1 MQNQIEIFQGENNE
15 INVEV
20 KFEEDTVW
28 LSQRQISELF
38 AKDSDTIGLHI
49 KNIYNEGELERIATT
64 EDYSVVQKEG
74 KREVNREIVHYNLD
88 VIISV
93 GYRVNSKRGT
103 QFRQWATQKLKDYL
117 VKGYAINEFRLAQKN
132 QEIQFLHDG
141 IRIMSRAIE
150 EVTND
155 EAYKWLDKFSK
166 GLQLLDDYDHERLDI
181 KGLSLVPG
189 IHPNILEYE
198 AIVNTM
204 RTEFDSSVFGKK
216 KDAGFESAISQIEQ
230 GFGDSY
236 VYQSIEERAAML
248 LYLIIKNH
256 AFVDGNK
263 RIGAACFLL
272 FLMRNNLLLSANGVP
287 FISNDALASITLFV
301 AASKPEEMETVK
313 GLVISVLNR
322 NREN

>member
-1 MQNQIEIFQGENNE
+1 MQNQIEIFQGANNE

-28 LSQRQISELF
+28 LTQAQIIKLFNGSKSNISE
-38 AKDSDTIGLHI
+38 HI
-49 KNIYNEGELERIATT
+49 KYIFESEELT
-64 EDYSVVQKEG
+64 ENSTVRNFRTVQMEG
-74 KREVNREIVHYNLD
+74 KRTVSRDIIHYNLD

-93 GYRVNSKRGT
+93 GYRVNSKRGI
-103 QFRQWATQKLKDYL
+103 QFRQWATQKLKDFL
-117 VKGYAINEFRLAQKN
+117 VKGYSINEYRLAQKN

-189 IHPNILEYE
+189 IHPNISEYE
-198 AIVNTM
+198 TIVKAM

-230 GFGDSY
+230 GFDDSY
-236 VYQSIEERAAML
+236 LYQSIEERAAML

-322 NREN
+322 RNS

>member
-20 KFEEDTVW
+20 KFEADTVW
-28 LSQRQISELF
+28 LSQRQMSELF

-49 KNIYNEGELERIATT
+49 KNIFNQGELERNATT
-64 EDYSVVQKEG
+64 EDYSVVQTEG
-74 KREVNREIVHYNLD
+74 KRVVNRDIVHYNLD

-93 GYRVNSKRGT
+93 GYRVNSKRGIL
-103 QFRQWATQKLKDYL
+103 FRQWATQKLKDFL
-117 VKGYAINEFRLAQKN
+117 VKGYSINEYRLAQKN

-181 KGLSLVPG
+181 KGLSLVLG
-189 IHPNILEYE
+189 IHPHISEYLS
-198 AIVNTM
+198 IVNAM

-272 FLMRNNLLLSANGVP
+272 FLMRNNLLLSADGVP

-313 GLVISVLNR
+313 RLVISVLNR
-322 NREN
+322 RNF

>member
-28 LSQRQISELF
+28 LSQAQIIKLFNGSKSNISE
-38 AKDSDTIGLHI
+38 HI
-49 KNIYNEGELERIATT
+49 KYIFESEELAETSTVRNFRT
-64 EDYSVVQKEG
+64 VQMEG
-74 KREVNREIVHYNLD
+74 KRTVNREIIHYNLD

-93 GYRVNSKRGT
+93 GYRVNSKRGV
-103 QFRQWATQKLKDYL
+103 QFRQWATQKLKEFL
-117 VKGYAINEFRLAQKN
+117 VKGYAINEHRLAQKN

-155 EAYKWLDKFSK
+155 EVYKWLNKFSK
-166 GLQLLDDYDHERLDI
+166 GLKLLDDYDHERLDI
-181 KGLSLVPG
+181 NGRSLVPG

-198 AIVNTM
+198 TIVNSM

-216 KDAGFESAISQIEQ
+216 KDSGFESAISQIEQ

-236 VYQSIEERAAML
+236 VYPSVEEKAAML

-272 FLMRNNLLLSANGVP
+272 FLMRNNLLLSVNGVP

-301 AASKPEEMETVK
+301 AASKPQEMEMVK

-322 NREN
+322 RNG

>member
-1 MQNQIEIFQGENNE
+1 MQNQIEIFQGANNE

-20 KFEEDTVW
+20 KFEDDTVW
-28 LSQRQISELF
+28 LSQAQIIKLFNGSKSNISE
-38 AKDSDTIGLHI
+38 HI
-49 KNIYNEGELERIATT
+49 KYIFESEELT
-64 EDYSVVQKEG
+64 ENSTVRNFRTVQMEG
-74 KREVNREIVHYNLD
+74 KRTVSRDIIHYNLD

-93 GYRVNSKRGT
+93 GYRVNSKRGI
-103 QFRQWATQKLKDYL
+103 QFRQWATQKLKDFL
-117 VKGYAINEFRLAQKN
+117 VKGYSINEYRLAQKN

-189 IHPNILEYE
+189 IHPHISEYE
-198 AIVNTM
+198 SIVNSM

-230 GFGDSY
+230 GFDDSY
-236 VYQSIEERAAML
+236 LYQSIEERAAML

-322 NREN
+322 RNL

>member
-20 KFEEDTVW
+20 KIEEDTVW
-28 LSQRQISELF
+28 LTQAQMVELF
-38 AKDSDTIGLHI
+38 GRTKQNISLHINNCFKENELDKIRVVKDSLTTAIDG
-49 KNIYNEGELERIATT
+49 KNYIT
-64 EDYSVVQKEG
+64 KF
-74 KREVNREIVHYNLD
+74 YNLD

-93 GYRVNSKRGT
+93 GYRVKSKRGT

-117 VKGYAINEFRLAQKN
+117 VKGYAINEYRLAQKN

-189 IHPNILEYE
+189 IHPHISEYE
-198 AIVNTM
+198 SIVNAL

-216 KDAGFESAISQIEQ
+216 KDAGFESAICQIE
-230 GFGDSY
+230 
-236 VYQSIEERAAML
+236 
-248 LYLIIKNH
+248 
-256 AFVDGNK
+256 
-263 RIGAACFLL
+263 
-272 FLMRNNLLLSANGVP
+272 
-287 FISNDALASITLFV
+287 
-301 AASKPEEMETVK
+301 
-313 GLVISVLNR
+313 
-322 NREN
+322 

>member
-1 MQNQIEIFQGENNE
+1 M
-15 INVEV
+15 
-20 KFEEDTVW
+20 
-28 LSQRQISELF
+28 SELF

-155 EAYKWLDKFSK
+155 EAYKWLNKFSK
-166 GLQLLDDYDHERLDI
+166 GLKLLDDYDHEQLDI
-181 KGLSLVPG
+181 KGLSLKSG
-189 IHPNILEYE
+189 IHPSILEYE

-204 RTEFDSSVFGKK
+204 RNEFDSSVFGKK

-230 GFGDSY
+230 GFGNLY
-236 VYQSIEERAAML
+236 VYPSVEEKAAML

-272 FLMRNNLLLSANGVP
+272 FLKTNDLLFSNDGHILLSNEA
-287 FISNDALASITLFV
+287 IASITLFV
-301 AASKPEEMETVK
+301 AASKPEEIEMVK
-313 GLVISVLNR
+313 CLVISVLNR
-322 NREN
+322 RN

>member
-28 LSQRQISELF
+28 LSQAQIIKLFNGSKSNISE
-38 AKDSDTIGLHI
+38 HI
-49 KNIYNEGELERIATT
+49 KYIFESEELAETSTVRNFRT
-64 EDYSVVQKEG
+64 VQMEG
-74 KREVNREIVHYNLD
+74 KRTVNREIIHYNLD

-93 GYRVNSKRGT
+93 GYRVNSKRGV
-103 QFRQWATQKLKDYL
+103 QFRQWATQKLKEFL
-117 VKGYAINEFRLAQKN
+117 VKGYALNEHRLAQKN

-181 KGLSLVPG
+181 NGRSLVPG
-189 IHPNILEYE
+189 IHPNIIEYE
-198 AIVNTM
+198 TIVNAM

-216 KDAGFESAISQIEQ
+216 KDDGFESAISQIEQ

-236 VYQSIEERAAML
+236 VYPSVEEKAAML

-272 FLMRNNLLLSANGVP
+272 FLMRNNLLLSPNGVP

-301 AASKPEEMETVK
+301 AASKPQEMEMVK

-322 NREN
+322 RNG

>member
-1 MQNQIEIFQGENNE
+1 MQNQIEIFQGANNE

-28 LSQRQISELF
+28 LTQAQMVELF
-38 AKDSDTIGLHI
+38 GQTKQNVSLHI
-49 KNIYNEGELERIATT
+49 NNCFKENELDKKSTVKESLTVRT
-64 EDYSVVQKEG
+64 EG
-74 KREVNREIVHYNLD
+74 NRKTSRKIEYYNLD

-93 GYRVNSKRGT
+93 GYRVKSKRGT

-117 VKGYAINEFRLAQKN
+117 VKGYAINEYRLAQKN

-166 GLQLLDDYDHERLDI
+166 GLKLLDDYDHERLDI
-181 KGLSLVPG
+181 KGRSLVPG
-189 IHPNILEYE
+189 IHPDIIEYE
-198 AIVNTM
+198 TIVNAM

-216 KDAGFESAISQIEQ
+216 KDDGFISAIGQIEQ

-236 VYQSIEERAAML
+236 VYPSVEEKAAML

-272 FLMRNNLLLSANGVP
+272 FLMRNNLLLSDNGVP

-301 AASKPEEMETVK
+301 AASKPEEMEMVK

-322 NREN
+322 RNL

>member
-1 MQNQIEIFQGENNE
+1 MQNQIEIFQGANNE

-28 LSQRQISELF
+28 LSQAQMVELF
-38 AKDSDTIGLHI
+38 GQTKQNISLHINNCFKENELDKIRVVKDSLTTAIDG
-49 KNIYNEGELERIATT
+49 KNYIT
-64 EDYSVVQKEG
+64 KF
-74 KREVNREIVHYNLD
+74 YNLD

-93 GYRVNSKRGT
+93 GYRVKSNRGT

-117 VKGYAINEFRLAQKN
+117 VKGYAINEYRLAQKN

-189 IHPNILEYE
+189 IHPNISEYE
-198 AIVNTM
+198 SIVNAM
-204 RTEFDSSVFGKK
+204 RTEFDSSIFGKK

-230 GFGDSY
+230 GFDDSY

-322 NREN
+322 RNG

>member
-1 MQNQIEIFQGENNE
+1 
-15 INVEV
+15 
-20 KFEEDTVW
+20 
-28 LSQRQISELF
+28 
-38 AKDSDTIGLHI
+38 
-49 KNIYNEGELERIATT
+49 
-64 EDYSVVQKEG
+64 
-74 KREVNREIVHYNLD
+74 
-88 VIISV
+88 
-93 GYRVNSKRGT
+93 
-103 QFRQWATQKLKDYL
+103 
-117 VKGYAINEFRLAQKN
+117 LAQKN

-166 GLQLLDDYDHERLDI
+166 GLQLLDDYDHEKLDI
-181 KGLSLVPG
+181 RGSSLKSG
-189 IHPNILEYE
+189 IHPTILEYE

-230 GFGDSY
+230 GFGNLY
-236 VYQSIEERAAML
+236 VYPSIEEKAAML

-272 FLMRNNLLLSANGVP
+272 FLKTNDLLFSNYGQILLSNEA
-287 FISNDALASITLFV
+287 IASITLFV
-301 AASKPEEMETVK
+301 AASKPEEMEMVK
-313 GLVISVLNR
+313 CLVISVLNR
-322 NREN
+322 RNL

>member
-28 LSQRQISELF
+28 LSQRQMSELF

-301 AASKPEEMETVK
+301 AASKPEEMETVADLEK
-313 GLVISVLNR
+313 AV
-322 NREN
+322 E

>member
-1 MQNQIEIFQGENNE
+1 MQNQIEIYQGENNE

-28 LSQRQISELF
+28 LSQAQMAELF
-38 AKDSDTIGLHI
+38 GQTKQNISLHI
-49 KNIYNEGELERIATT
+49 NNCYNERELQKKGTVKESLT
-64 EDYSVVQKEG
+64 VQKEG
-74 KREVNREIVHYNLD
+74 KRLVSRLIEYYNLD

-93 GYRVNSKRGT
+93 GYRVNSKRGV

-117 VKGYAINEFRLAQKN
+117 IKGYSINERRLAQKN

-166 GLQLLDDYDHERLDI
+166 GLKLLDDYDHEQLDA
-181 KGLSLVPG
+181 KGLSLIPG
-189 IHPNILEYE
+189 IHPSIEEYE
-198 AIVNTM
+198 SIVDAM

-216 KDAGFESAISQIEQ
+216 KDDGFLSAVSQIKQ
-230 GFGDSY
+230 SFGDNY
-236 VYQSIEERAAML
+236 VYPSIEEKAAML

-272 FLMRNNLLLSANGVP
+272 FLIRNNLLLSKQGVP
-287 FISNDALASITLFV
+287 FIGNDALASITLFV
-301 AASKPEEMETVK
+301 AASKPEEIEMVK
-313 GLVISVLNR
+313 GLVISILNR
-322 NREN
+322 RNG

>member
-1 MQNQIEIFQGENNE
+1 MQNQIEIFQGANNE
-15 INVEV
+15 INIEV

-28 LSQRQISELF
+28 LSQAQMVELF
-38 AKDSDTIGLHI
+38 GQTKQNVSLHI
-49 KNIYNEGELERIATT
+49 NNCFKENELDKKSTVKESLTVRT
-64 EDYSVVQKEG
+64 EG
-74 KREVNREIVHYNLD
+74 NRKTSRKIEYYNLD

-93 GYRVNSKRGT
+93 GYRVKSNRGT

-198 AIVNTM
+198 SIVNAM
-204 RTEFDSSVFGKK
+204 RTKFDSSVFGKK

-236 VYQSIEERAAML
+236 VYQTIEERATML

-322 NREN
+322 RNG

>member
-1 MQNQIEIFQGENNE
+1 MQNQIEIFQGANNE

-28 LSQRQISELF
+28 LSQAQIIKLFNGSKSNISE
-38 AKDSDTIGLHI
+38 HI
-49 KNIYNEGELERIATT
+49 KYIFESEELAENSTVRNFRT
-64 EDYSVVQKEG
+64 VQMEG
-74 KREVNREIVHYNLD
+74 KRTVNRDIIHYNLD

-93 GYRVNSKRGT
+93 GYRVNSKRGV
-103 QFRQWATQKLKDYL
+103 QFRQWETQKLKDYL
-117 VKGYAINEFRLAQKN
+117 VKGYAINEYRLAQKN

-166 GLQLLDDYDHERLDI
+166 GLQLLDDFDHERLDI

-189 IHPNILEYE
+189 IHPHISEYE
-198 AIVNTM
+198 SIVNAM
-204 RTEFDSSVFGKK
+204 RTEFDSSIFGKK

-230 GFGDSY
+230 GFDDSY

-256 AFVDGNK
+256 AFIDGNK

-322 NREN
+322 RNL

>member
-28 LSQRQISELF
+28 LSQRQMSELF
-38 AKDSDTIGLHI
+38 AKDTDTISLHI
-49 KNIYNEGELERIATT
+49 KNIYKEGELEIISTT
-64 EDYSVVQKEG
+64 EDYSVVQTEG
-74 KREVNREIVHYNLD
+74 KRVVNREIVHYNLD

-103 QFRQWATQKLKDYL
+103 QFRQWATHKLKDYL
-117 VKGYAINEFRLAQKN
+117 VKGYALNEHRLAQKN

-155 EAYKWLDKFSK
+155 DAYKWLDTFSK
-166 GLQLLDDYDHERLDI
+166 GLKLLDDYE
-181 KGLSLVPG
+181 
-189 IHPNILEYE
+189 
-198 AIVNTM
+198 
-204 RTEFDSSVFGKK
+204 
-216 KDAGFESAISQIEQ
+216 DAGFESAISQIGQ

-236 VYQSIEERAAML
+236 VYPSVEEKAAML

-272 FLMRNNLLLSANGVP
+272 FLMRNNLLLSDNGVP

-301 AASKPEEMETVK
+301 AASKPEEMEMVK

-322 NREN
+322 RNG

>member
-1 MQNQIEIFQGENNE
+1 MQNQIEIFQGANNE

-28 LSQRQISELF
+28 LSQAQMVKLFGQTKQNISLHINNCFKENELDKIRVV
-38 AKDSDTIGLHI
+38 KDSLTTAIDG
-49 KNIYNEGELERIATT
+49 KNYIT
-64 EDYSVVQKEG
+64 KF
-74 KREVNREIVHYNLD
+74 YNLD

-93 GYRVNSKRGT
+93 GYRVKSKRGV

-117 VKGYAINEFRLAQKN
+117 VKGYAINEHRLAQKN

-189 IHPNILEYE
+189 IHPLISEYE
-198 AIVNTM
+198 SIVNAM
-204 RTEFDSSVFGKK
+204 RTEFDTSVFGKK

-230 GFGDSY
+230 GFEDSY

-287 FISNDALASITLFV
+287 FLSNDALASITLFV

-322 NREN
+322 RNG